1 MDQITVILVDD
12 HDVVRQGVRT
22 FLDLQ
27 PDIEVLGEAGSGEAG
42 VALVESHAP
51 DVVLLDLIMPGG
63 MDGVA
68 ATRKI
73 KEASPRTQVIIL
85 TSYHEDEHIFPAI
98 QAGALSYLLKNVKAP
113 QLADAVRKAANNE
126 AVLNPR
132 VAARIIQEVQA
143 PRGDQ
148 VNLFSELSDREME
161 VLQLVANGMNNAEI
175 GEELVLSV
183 KTVRSHMSNILS
195 KLHLRDRTQLAVYA
209 WRKGIVRK
217 DEG

>member
-27 PDIEVLGEAGSGEAG
+27 PDIEVLGEADSGEAG

-63 MDGVA
+63 MDGVS

-113 QLADAVRKAANNE
+113 ELADAIRKAANNE

-148 VNLFSELSDREME
+148 VNLYSELSEREMQ

-183 KTVRSHMSNILS
+183 KTVRSHMSNILG

-217 DEG
+217 DE